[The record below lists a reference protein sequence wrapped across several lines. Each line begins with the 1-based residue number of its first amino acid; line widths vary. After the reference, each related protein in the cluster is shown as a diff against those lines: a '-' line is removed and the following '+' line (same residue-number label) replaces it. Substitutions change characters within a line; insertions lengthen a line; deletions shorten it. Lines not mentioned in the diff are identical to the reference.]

1 MVQLFP
7 WKWIKLASWHNLR
20 MFPLGKYF
28 YHLKSEADKATNSKH
43 APMINVSC
51 KNTVWPKN
59 TRYKSCGAR
68 CLFNDR
74 EKSQET
80 TALKRTYC
88 NRHANISLNYF
99 SNLTGNVPS
108 KQNKKMHFSFV
119 EKFRE
124 KRFCVYFCPS
134 SWNYGQVFL
143 KINSPLVLI

>member
-1 MVQLFP
+1 MYHVKTQSDP
-7 WKWIKLASWHNLR
+7 KTHVINL
-20 MFPLGKYF
+20 
-28 YHLKSEADKATNSKH
+28 E
-43 APMINVSC
+43 
-51 KNTVWPKN
+51 
-59 TRYKSCGAR
+59 AR

-99 SNLTGNVPS
+99 SNLIGNVPS

-134 SWNYGQVFL
+134 S
-143 KINSPLVLI
+143 